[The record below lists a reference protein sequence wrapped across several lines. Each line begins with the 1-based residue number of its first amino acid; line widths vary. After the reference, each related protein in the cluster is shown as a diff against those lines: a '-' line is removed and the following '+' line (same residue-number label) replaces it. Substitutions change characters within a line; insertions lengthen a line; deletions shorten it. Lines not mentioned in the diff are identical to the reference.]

1 MPRFDARRRFRYDPG
16 VTARRSSTGLLL
28 LALLLGAGCGS
39 DTQEPAAQQ
48 QTPSTAPGRLA
59 LRPLPP
65 VQELYEAVQSNPDDF
80 RIRHLFALA
89 LHREGRREEALEQF
103 RKVVEQSSETQY
115 TIELGSAY
123 ASLERMADAEAAFQ
137 RALEDDPSNPVVLLH
152 LGNLAQRRGES
163 AEAISLYRQ
172 AIESD
177 PKQLMAHFQLGES
190 LHVSGQVKD
199 AYRSYEQ
206 VVSLDPTT
214 RPEVNA
220 FDTAL
225 YHLASLDLQMG
236 ATARAAKFL
245 RMLIE
250 AVPDHPKAHLLL
262 AQALIKLGHEDE
274 ARTEQSIHQQL
285 TMKMAGSPA
294 GPPAP

>member
-28 LALLLGAGCGS
+28 LALLLGAGCG
-39 DTQEPAAQQ
+39 DDPQEPAAEARAQDRVAQ
-48 QTPSTAPGRLA
+48 
-59 LRPLPP
+59 RPLPP
-65 VQELYEAVQSNPDDF
+65 VQELYEAVQSKPDDF
-80 RIRHLFALA
+80 RIRHLFAMA

-103 RKVVEQSSETQY
+103 RKVVEQSSEIIY
-115 TIELGSAY
+115 KIELGSAY
-123 ASLERMADAEAAFQ
+123 ASLQRMDEAEAAFQ

-177 PKQLMAHFQLGES
+177 PKQLLAHFLLGES

-262 AQALIKLGHEDE
+262 AQALIKLGREDE
-274 ARTEQSIHQQL
+274 ARAEQAIHQQL
-285 TMKMAGSPA
+285 TMKTAGSSS
-294 GPPAP
+294 GPPAR